1 MILYSNYR
9 SIMSTK
15 SILMMVS
22 TYYGVGGN
30 TTVINKLCQN
40 LQKMGYETAIGA
52 FNFHQNP
59 PIGIR
64 KIKLQKRIDFIPKKL
79 NNEFDIIHCHQT
91 LAIYYSLFS
100 NKPFI
105 FHYHGASDT
114 LQKINLKL
122 AMKLCKRKISK
133 IISVSKA
140 GLKQL
145 EEILGNIEAEI
156 VYNGVETNF
165 FKPDLPQNY
174 KKGDPQLLFVGNL
187 YHKKNVNFLINLIP
201 NIIKE
206 FPKIYFQI
214 IGSGQE
220 HESLNNLIKQK
231 NLEKFVELTGR
242 VSDEELRLR
251 YASADIYI
259 SASTFEVHPVP
270 VMEAMASSLPL
281 VLSDISPHKEM
292 IELSGAGKTFSLKNK
307 EIVTIIKEILE
318 KRKHFSSNARK
329 FAIQYDWENVSRKI
343 SKIYESL

>member
-1 MILYSNYR
+1 MN
-9 SIMSTK
+9 
-15 SILMMVS
+15 
-22 TYYGVGGN
+22 
-30 TTVINKLCQN
+30 
-40 LQKMGYETAIGA
+40 
-52 FNFHQNP
+52 
-59 PIGIR
+59 
-64 KIKLQKRIDFIPKKL
+64 
-79 NNEFDIIHCHQT
+79 
-91 LAIYYSLFS
+91 
-100 NKPFI
+100 
-105 FHYHGASDT
+105 
-114 LQKINLKL
+114 
-122 AMKLCKRKISK
+122 LCKRKISK

-165 FKPDLPQNY
+165 FKPDLPQSY

-201 NIIKE
+201 KIIKE

-231 NLEKFVELTGR
+231 NLEKFVELIGR

-270 VMEAMASSLPL
+270 VMEAMASGLPL